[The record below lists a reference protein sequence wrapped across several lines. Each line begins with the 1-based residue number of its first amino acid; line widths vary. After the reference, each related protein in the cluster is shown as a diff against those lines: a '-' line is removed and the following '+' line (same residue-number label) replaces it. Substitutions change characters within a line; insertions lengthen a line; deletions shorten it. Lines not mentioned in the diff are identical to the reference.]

1 MRISAAVLM
10 SALLLLTACGGA
22 TSEPT
27 AAPTTVPTVEVAA
40 TEMPTL
46 EASPAITETTDVT
59 DTTDMS
65 DTTDMT
71 DSEAMTDTEEMSNTD
86 DLSGTVDMTD
96 TMGVSGSMVIT
107 DTADMT
113 DTTGMSETGET
124 GAITALAALQDAE
137 GNAVGE
143 ATFTQA
149 ADGVTIQVTVQGL
162 AIAAAGEHGIHLHT
176 TGACTPDFEAAGP
189 HFNPAG
195 AQHGT
200 DNPGG
205 PHAGDLP
212 NLEIDADGNGT
223 YEATTD
229 LATLGEGENSLLD
242 ADGSA
247 IVIHADPD
255 DMITDPSGNSGDRI
269 ACGVIEQQ

>member
-1 MRISAAVLM
+1 MRISAAMLM
-10 SALLLLTACGGA
+10 SALLFVTACGGA
-22 TSEPT
+22 TSQPT
-27 AAPTTVPTVEVAA
+27 AAPTTAPTIEVAA
-40 TEMPTL
+40 TEAPTP
-46 EASPAITETTDVT
+46 EASTAMTETTNVT
-59 DTTDMS
+59 DTT
-65 DTTDMT
+65 
-71 DSEAMTDTEEMSNTD
+71 AMTDTEAMSDTEE
-86 DLSGTVDMTD
+86 LSGTVDMTD
-96 TMGVSGSMVIT
+96 TMGVSGSMEMT

-113 DTTGMSETGET
+113 DTTGMSETGAT
-124 GAITALAALQDAE
+124 SAITAVAALQDAE

-143 ATFTQA
+143 ATFTQV
-149 ADGVTIQVTVQGL
+149 ADGVTIQVALQGL

-189 HFNPAG
+189 HFNPTG

-212 NLEIDADGNGT
+212 NLAIDAAGNGT